1 MCCAIF
7 LGATH
12 IYNMHSSLFACC
24 CIILFFYFTVTEM
37 VGPTKR
43 LFASF
48 CVYFGFCI
56 GNYILLSMAFL
67 IRDWTVLYWAI
78 TVPIGAYT
86 IVLLW
91 VNNLIKIRSHSHP
104 PFFNIF
110 LGVEIRG
117 IPIWIVC
124 EWSCVH
130 SNENSDCETMKVVLN
145 CFAFYEQSDWSK
157 KIPNAAKYQ
166 Y

>member
-1 MCCAIF
+1 MCCAIL

-12 IYNMHSSLFACC
+12 IYSMYSSLFACC
-24 CIILFFYFTVTEM
+24 CIILFLNFTVTEM
-37 VGPTKR
+37 MGPTKR
-43 LFASF
+43 VLASF

-78 TVPIGAYT
+78 TVPIGAY
-86 IVLLW
+86 IIALLW

-104 PFFNIF
+104 PFLKYFSAWRSRESQY
-110 LGVEIRG
+110 GSCASGPEC
-117 IPIWIVC
+117 IP
-124 EWSCVH
+124 
-130 SNENSDCETMKVVLN
+130 MKVVLN
-145 CFAFYEQSDWSK
+145 RFAFYEQSDWSK